1 MELTVV
7 LAEVLLIFSKSVG
20 MASLHTFYSPVYQ
33 SFLKVEVLPL
43 YHGQFFPLSKRVL

>member
-1 MELTVV
+1 MGLTVL

-20 MASLHTFYSPVYQ
+20 IGSLYKFYSPVNQ
-33 SFLKVEVLPL
+33 SFLKVEVFPL